1 MISKISLAEA
11 PRAPFDLEAYIM
23 HTSSTLEVIHL
34 ILQPGQVIPQHSNP
48 VDVIVCLVEGEVTLC
63 IGENKSTLALYEV
76 AEVNKN
82 TDRGFTNNGASI
94 ARLIIIKKL

>member
-48 VDVIVCLVEGEVTLC
+48 VDVIVCLVEGEVILC
-63 IGENKSTLALYEV
+63 TGDYKSILALYEV

-94 ARLIIIKKL
+94 ARLLIMKKL